1 MKTIRARQLGGG
13 IAISRCGMS
22 LSRWTLKSLVVR
34 ECGSFS
40 RAGTTLTEVL
50 MSLMIMS
57 IGVVSVATLFPIATM
72 RTLEANKQTVST
84 IARFN
89 AEPAIDTFVDSL
101 GRPALVH
108 NPDGEYAFPGAPAGV
123 SDSTPYNSASSITP
137 PALQPTFRGQTYL
150 VDPIGWQGFNFDPL
164 NPSNPLPG
172 YPIIPPTPAPPAP
185 PPAVDSPRDYFG
197 NNYPAVVNWSLPRR
211 YVGANAFLPFTNPY
225 PTNAAQLVASRLRAA
240 GVATQPD
247 NWKPVI
253 ESQVTGVSTS
263 TVSGVTGITGVTL
276 DNDVDLS
283 AINLASGVYRV
294 VIFDIEGERS
304 ETRDLY
310 NINAGALSVD
320 WVPPAP
326 GQPQLLPTRFDTSPA
341 TGAAPNVGKMRIE
354 VADQVYTWMLSV
366 RKRPT
371 GDASVEVVVFFK
383 RNFDPNRERVFD
395 AEFRKWKLWRDAKND
410 YDGTLALRSPGI
422 SGVNDNGIGPADD
435 IGEIGYPVTNY
446 LEQDYPNATVTLK
459 VSSAATDDERPHPR
473 RGGYIY
479 DTKNGVWYRIRAIQ
493 NQQFAVGPG
502 ANEDWV
508 DVVLDE
514 TITLDSTEDLDG
526 SGSLN
531 LPGEDSNGNG
541 VIDRGGAI
549 VHPSVVN
556 VFRLEIKK
564 P

>member
-1 MKTIRARQLGGG
+1 MRTIRSRQLGSS
-13 IAISRCGMS
+13 IAISRRVMC
-22 LSRWTLKSLVVR
+22 LPRWTFKSLVLR
-34 ECGSFS
+34 ECGSFT

-89 AEPAIDTFVDSL
+89 AEPAIDTFVDGY

-123 SDSTPYNSASSITP
+123 LDSTPYNSSGSVPQAGTQQ
-137 PALQPTFRGQTYL
+137 ATFRGQTFL
-150 VDPIGWQGFNFDPL
+150 VDPIGFQGFNEDSATPGA
-164 NPSNPLPG
+164 PLPSPFSA
-172 YPIIPPTPAPPAP
+172 YPPALS
-185 PPAVDSPRDYFG
+185 VPRDFFG
-197 NNYPAVVNWSLPRR
+197 NSVFTVPAGSVLTPLPRR
-211 YVGANAFLPFTNPY
+211 YPGANAFLPFANPY

-247 NWKPVI
+247 NWKLVL

-283 AINLASGVYRV
+283 LINLASGVYRV

-320 WVPPAP
+320 WVPAAP
-326 GQPQLLPTRFDTSPA
+326 GQPQLLPTRFDTSPT
-341 TGAAPNVGKMRIE
+341 TGAAPNVGKVRIE
-354 VADQVYTWMLSV
+354 VVDQVYTWMLSV

-410 YDGTLALRSPGI
+410 YDGSLNLRKPGVFN
-422 SGVNDNGIGPADD
+422 VNDNAIGPADD
-435 IGEIGYPVTNY
+435 IGEIGYPVTNF

-479 DTKNGVWYRIRAIQ
+479 DTRNGVWYRIRAIQ